1 MAMKFSFQIDTLPLF
16 WAIHRLSGVATP
28 ANAAYS
34 AAELTHQLKDS
45 GAKALF
51 TCLPLLNAS
60 LEAAAKAGVPKNR
73 IYLVDLPPQV
83 IGDAKVPAGFE
94 TLEQLIQKG
103 QKLPPLEK
111 LKWSPG
117 QGARTT
123 AFLCYSSGTSGLPV
137 C

>member
-1 MAMKFSFQIDTLPLF
+1 
-16 WAIHRLSGVATP
+16 LSGVATP

-34 AAELTHQLKDS
+34 AAELAHQLKDS

-51 TCLPLLNAS
+51 TCLPLLNTS
-60 LEAAAKAGVPKNR
+60 LEAAAKAGIPKNR
-73 IYLVDLPPQV
+73 IYLIDLPSQVTGNAKSPAEFKTLDQFVQQGKSLPQ
-83 IGDAKVPAGFE
+83 
-94 TLEQLIQKG
+94 LEQ
-103 QKLPPLEK
+103 

-137 C
+137 RPSAHSLVLSIEHELMKI